1 MKEVRFL
8 SIGEEL
14 TEKLAYKVSFYI
26 PLGDFRIPVPQSVVV
41 TWGVMAFLVIV
52 SIIFTRNMKIV
63 PGKRQAFIEFCI
75 EKLYNIFYD
84 ILGERGK
91 RYIPYLLT
99 VLLYLGIS
107 NMLGLFGIAPPTKDL
122 NTTAGLALMSIILI
136 QYAGIHQR
144 GVGGWLKHFGHPIAM
159 MAPMNILELIIRPLS
174 LCMRLFGNILGAYII
189 MELVHIV
196 APAVVPLAAGAY
208 FDIFDALLQAYVFC
222 FLTSLFIQES
232 IMDDD

>member
-1 MKEVRFL
+1 MSL
-8 SIGEEL
+8 GEEL
-14 TEKLAYKVSFYI
+14 AEKLAYKVSFYI
-26 PLGDFRIPVPQSVVV
+26 PLGDIRIPVPQSVVV
-41 TWGVMAFLVIV
+41 TWGVMAFLVII

-63 PGKRQAFIEFCI
+63 PGKKQALIEFAI
-75 EKLYNIFYD
+75 EKLYSVFYN
-84 ILGERGK
+84 ILGENGK

-107 NMLGLFGIAPPTKDL
+107 NMLGLIGIAPPTKDL

-144 GVGGWLKHFGHPIAM
+144 GVGGWLTHFAHPIGIM
-159 MAPMNILELIIRPLS
+159 VPMNILELFIKPLS

-189 MELVHIV
+189 MELIIYCV
-196 APAVVPLAAGAY
+196 PAVVPLAARAY
-208 FDIFDALLQAYVFC
+208 FDIFDGLLQAYVFC

-232 IMDDD
+232 IADDD